1 MIDKIDRTEI
11 VEKMEYLIETLPHNH
26 NFCLALNGTWGSGKS
41 FVIELLKEKLLE
53 HSEYI
58 VVHYDAW
65 KNSFYS
71 DPLIAMLY
79 SILDTLE
86 NNISE
91 EVSDAVVSTR
101 TKQTALTVVSKVG
114 EAVLDSV
121 AEKSKIVGFIKIAIQ
136 KVKDVI
142 KIYKKTALTNN
153 CEFEDYK
160 SYISFLNQTIKQLND
175 ITALTLLENKQTRFV
190 VLVDEIDR
198 CLPNDQLIVLERL
211 HHLFDV
217 QNCAVIVA
225 LNKEAIHENFEKN
238 YGGNSDDYL
247 RKFFQY
253 NFELPTNAIVLLKNW
268 LVDVFYEINDRRKE
282 PILEDDV
289 KFIIDDIEKVAKD
302 ILIDNKSKKV
312 DNRDIEKYI
321 NVSKR
326 VIISIID
333 FHPAF
338 ILFTLRLMLYRMFK
352 EDLFNELINVDKNNS
367 SIKTQ
372 LDEFLGVKNA
382 HTSYSFWNYG

>member
-1 MIDKIDRTEI
+1 
-11 VEKMEYLIETLPHNH
+11 
-26 NFCLALNGTWGSGKS
+26 
-41 FVIELLKEKLLE
+41 
-53 HSEYI
+53 
-58 VVHYDAW
+58 
-65 KNSFYS
+65 
-71 DPLIAMLY
+71 MLY

-86 NNISE
+86 NNNSE

-114 EAVLDSV
+114 EAVVDSV
-121 AEKSKIVGFIKIAIQ
+121 AEKSKIIGFIKIAIQ
-136 KVKDVI
+136 KIKDVI

-153 CEFEDYK
+153 CEFDDYK
-160 SYISFLNQTIKQLND
+160 SYISFLNQAIKQLND
-175 ITALTLLENKQTRFV
+175 ITDLTLIENKQTKLV

-225 LNKEAIHENFEKN
+225 LNKDAIRENFEKN

-268 LVDVFYEINDRRKE
+268 LVDVFYELNNIRKE

-321 NVSKR
+321 NISKR
-326 VIISIID
+326 VVISVVD

-338 ILFTLRLMLYRMFK
+338 ILFTLRLVLYRMFK
-352 EDLFNELINVDKNNS
+352 ENLYNKLKDADKINPLIITK
-367 SIKTQ
+367 
-372 LDEFLGVKNA
+372 LDELFGVKNA
-382 HTSYSFWNYG
+382 YTSYSTWNFRLNKNGSYIEYYYYSNQIHNDLLYLFNLCRNRKNEYLILIMNEFISQITMDIINNNPIAQIETILIEIEHYGN